1 MVWVQ
6 QADNK
11 LARLLSQV
19 GIALASASERTHS
32 EKEADAA
39 GEVPPVP
46 AVGWEDAV
54 VIRGKDEKSSSG
66 YQQWLSVA

>member
-11 LARLLSQV
+11 LAGLLSQV

-39 GEVPPVP
+39 GEVPLVP
-46 AVGWEDAV
+46 TVG
-54 VIRGKDEKSSSG
+54 
-66 YQQWLSVA
+66 